1 MSLLLAKSGHS
12 PLTNLIANRHTA
24 LPSGG
29 NHPPH
34 QKQAKE
40 KASRR
45 DRTKLLASRR
55 FTWPSN
61 PRTDRLR
68 IEKSLKNCLLKFK
81 GGSQIKNSVF
91 FLVEIA

>member
-1 MSLLLAKSGHS
+1 VETIHHIRSK
-12 PLTNLIANRHTA
+12 PRK
-24 LPSGG
+24 
-29 NHPPH
+29 
-34 QKQAKE
+34 KQ
-40 KASRR
+40 SRR